1 MDESYRDFLMKTIL
15 FLEETS
21 GNLFAQILNLASH
34 SDFPMLREN
43 FENGE
48 IFNFNIKMFE
58 DSKDQNVLK
67 LIQLY
72 ELIEEQRLTIIE
84 KNKISEKD
92 LDYYFSLSDIDM
104 KSFDD
109 DDETDLFGDLP
120 LFLN

>member
-48 IFNFNIKMFE
+48 IFNFNIMMFE

-72 ELIEEQRLTIIE
+72 KLIEEQRLTIIE